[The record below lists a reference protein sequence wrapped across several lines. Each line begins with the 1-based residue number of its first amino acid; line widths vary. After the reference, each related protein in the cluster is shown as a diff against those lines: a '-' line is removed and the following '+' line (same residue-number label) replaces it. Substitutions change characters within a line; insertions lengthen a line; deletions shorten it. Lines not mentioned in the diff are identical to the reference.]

1 MNTCI
6 SSILVVLAIL
16 SFADYSVADGDRHL
30 NENLNQATVKKTKY
44 GWQCAGVTCP
54 IKFTASCKVTKILKP
69 SDLQHTELLILC
81 MDKNDK
87 PMCGITRTRK
97 GVIQEVLD
105 VDENGNTI
113 YDKKEVISENDG
125 TKIPR
130 CPRK

>member
-1 MNTCI
+1 
-6 SSILVVLAIL
+6 
-16 SFADYSVADGDRHL
+16 
-30 NENLNQATVKKTKY
+30 
-44 GWQCAGVTCP
+44 
-54 IKFTASCKVTKILKP
+54 
-69 SDLQHTELLILC
+69 